1 MTIDSTRVRRPRLD
15 QEAVLQAAEALVD
28 RDGYDALTMTS
39 LAAELDTRV
48 SSLYNHVANLEDLR
62 ALIQVR
68 AMRLLGEHVRSAAM
82 GHAGA
87 DGLRALSHELRTFAR
102 SHPQRYAALTR
113 PPIDVQAFYA
123 AAIDAIEALSV
134 MVRSA
139 GLPEER
145 LLPTGA
151 AVFAALHGFVS
162 LEVAGYFGDLSAS
175 GTAFDLDEVYET
187 VIRGA
192 VTAAVAEAPR

>member
-1 MTIDSTRVRRPRLD
+1 VSTTPDTRRPRLD
-15 QEAVLQAAEALVD
+15 QEAVLQAAETLVD
-28 RDGYDALTMTS
+28 REGYDALTMTL
-39 LAAELDTRV
+39 LAGELDTRV

-62 ALIQVR
+62 ASIQVR
-68 AMRLLGEHVRSAAM
+68 AMRLLGEHVRRAAM

-87 DGLRALSHELRTFAR
+87 DGLRVLSHELRAFAR
-102 SHPQRYAALTR
+102 SHPQRYAAITR
-113 PPIDVQAFYA
+113 PPIDREAFFGA
-123 AAIDAIEALSV
+123 AVDTIEALAV

-145 LLPTGA
+145 LLPTGM

-162 LEVAGYFGDLSAS
+162 LEVAGYFGDVDD
-175 GTAFDLDEVYET
+175 DLDAVYEM

-192 VTAAVAEAPR
+192 VTAAVLEATHD